1 MQLSEGL
8 ADTGPTTSN
17 SAVAE
22 LRTLEAVHV
31 IKVAAALRPLET
43 VSVSKMA
50 ATEEGCSVEGAEG
63 RAGKPSPP
71 KSRLSLKRNRKK
83 DLSHSVVYQ
92 TRTPNPKRVKLDISE
107 ANASRL
113 SSDDDDDGPHTR
125 TKDDPITAGSCD
137 ATAAAADTST
147 DPAPQDT
154 PTDPAPQDTPT
165 DPVPQDTPSPATQE
179 SAEVIS
185 DCEHTTLAE
194 KKEKKDDVPND
205 IATVC
210 QPTDSEAHMLK
221 PKPAGKSTEVKRFL
235 WYAPSGMQPCDY
247 SPVIL
252 QRLNSYISD
261 LRAAQ
266 SKVLQRVSWGV
277 PAKSSSMQP
286 ADRLERI
293 RRLTRTSARRPG
305 KRIQPACLLDLKSG
319 RVVAADDV
327 ERSFH
332 RGSDEM
338 GGRRRREQRTRVS
351 SSPDFEDF
359 IGGRSEVTPSRK
371 LTQQSLSKP
380 ALFIPRL
387 KRPRERKSLSSE
399 DSDTPPLL
407 SDHHITADST
417 TQPPEESTPRP
428 EAKFLTRRRQIRN
441 TVTTPKPAAASKT
454 HDDDDSAK
462 KEPKSPEGSSLDGSN
477 SGPAV
482 LLAAMEVLEEG
493 EVNRVHRKKGR
504 GLLPS
509 DDGGIDVER

>member
-137 ATAAAADTST
+137 ATAAADTST
-147 DPAPQDT
+147 DPA
-154 PTDPAPQDTPT
+154 
-165 DPVPQDTPSPATQE
+165 PQDTPSPATQE

-194 KKEKKDDVPND
+194 KEEKKDAIPDD

-210 QPTDSEAHMLK
+210 QPTDSEAPMLK
-221 PKPAGKSTEVKRFL
+221 PKPAGTEVKRFL
-235 WYAPSGMQPCDY
+235 WYAPSGVQPCDY

-286 ADRLERI
+286 ADRLERTI
-293 RRLTRTSARRPG
+293 RLTRTSARRPG

-319 RVVAADDV
+319 RVVAGDDV

-332 RGSDEM
+332 RGSDEV

-428 EAKFLTRRRQIRN
+428 EAKFLTRRRSRN
-441 TVTTPKPAAASKT
+441 TVTTPKPSAGSKT
-454 HDDDDSAK
+454 HDDGDSAK

-509 DDGGIDVER
+509 DDGGIDAER